1 MTTKYRVID
10 WIDEEDHWE
19 VVHSVHMDV
28 NPEPGEMIVIVSS
41 FDDLKKGDVING
53 QGQLFKR
60 ADPPAPPYGNVF
72 EILNQQKGAYIPYL
86 FV

>member
-41 FDDLKKGDVING
+41 FDDLKKGDVIKVKIAG
-53 QGQLFKR
+53 STFMTRDTQIICIAEF
-60 ADPPAPPYGNVF
+60 
-72 EILNQQKGAYIPYL
+72 LNI
-86 FV
+86 V